1 MITLLTGF
9 PGSGK
14 TYYAVEK
21 IYSLLT
27 DPNPSEIDII
37 YSNINGLD
45 FNAFPNSAI
54 DFQKLDLDDL
64 YNYLTML
71 YNIYKVAKNSDNVDD
86 ELIKFAKERG
96 YYRAYFVFDECHD
109 FFSKDDPIKI
119 FWLTYHRHIFQEI
132 LLLTQNKT
140 LINSK
145 YRAVPEI
152 FIEAQ
157 PRSKKLF
164 SKQLTYKKFSSFA
177 MRKSDFFE
185 KSSLTT
191 QKEVFQLYA
200 SGNMSNQKSI
210 LSRYLKFILGGFVF
224 MIFLFYYLFSN
235 LTKTPPPPPVHNPP
249 FTKIP
254 SDISTRPD
262 IVPPLEIE
270 ENKSTIKREIVSL
283 PPALEVVTPQGIF
296 KNVNDKKISFTV
308 ICDSDLGCNYNN
320 KNYTYEDFISVL
332 EVSKAS
338 YKSISILDTQTHKI
352 DSLSVTVSQSNLNEH
367 LGEI

>member
-27 DPNPSEIDII
+27 DSNPSEIDII

-54 DFQKLDLDDL
+54 DFQKLDIDDL

-71 YNIYKVAKNSDNVDD
+71 YNIFKISKNSDNVDD

-185 KSSLTT
+185 KTSLTT

-210 LSRYLKFILGGFVF
+210 LSRYLKFIFGGFVF
-224 MIFLFYYLFSN
+224 MIFLFYYLFSSI
-235 LTKTPPPPPVHNPP
+235 TKSSTPPSTNINISGTPIIYNNHKENNNSMPIIENNP
-249 FTKIP
+249 I
-254 SDISTRPD
+254 
-262 IVPPLEIE
+262 
-270 ENKSTIKREIVSL
+270 IKREIVSL
-283 PPALEVVTPQGIF
+283 PSTAAVVTPQGIF

-332 EVSKAS
+332 EVSESS